1 MSENLQATK
10 KLTSAAKERDSLQAQ
25 LKASQTKNEQIFK
38 LNSENTTIT
47 TQLKANQDTLQLH
60 QKVPAHFCQSVNK
73 LTTCELG
80 GAVSGHD

>member
-47 TQLKANQDTLQLH
+47 TQLKAKVALLEGLCRTLQQENDALVA
-60 QKVPAHFCQSVNK
+60 KNSSAPDDEV
-73 LTTCELG
+73 
-80 GAVSGHD
+80 